1 MPKKR
6 GQAAIF
12 MVAAIIILL
21 LGVFFFYTE
30 KASLEKTELISPEIA
45 PVKSFIDEC
54 ISDAATQAITML
66 GLGLTF
72 MRGLFKQATAKVE
85 SAVSAQ
91 ELTNSP
97 TTDNVLTITPSE
109 LTLRQKDV
117 GTAVIAYLSTYTSS
131 DSCTLTTPVPKT
143 GGTDVAAITASGQAI
158 AMTQDQ
164 INTWTAAINPK
175 TGLTLP
181 ATGLYTFTM
190 SCATSAKSYTRD
202 IVITVT
208 S

>member
-1 MPKKR
+1 MSYKCK
-6 GQAAIF
+6 
-12 MVAAIIILL
+12 
-21 LGVFFFYTE
+21 
-30 KASLEKTELISPEIA
+30 KASLSLSINAIVILIL
-45 PVKSFIDEC
+45 
-54 ISDAATQAITML
+54 AITML

-181 ATGLYTFTM
+181 ATGLYTILAAPVAGEG
-190 SCATSAKSYTRD
+190 SIGVVGAALS
-202 IVITVT
+202 
-208 S
+208 